1 MMHNAMDVRK
11 AILETALYGDEE
23 SSLTV
28 KDYEDLLIKYNKLKR
43 EYKKA
48 MKELEEYRLYNS
60 DEEGYIA

>member
-11 AILETALYGDEE
+11 AILETALHGDEE
-23 SSLTV
+23 RSLTV

>member
-23 SSLTV
+23 SSLTL

>member
-23 SSLTV
+23 SSLTL

-43 EYKKA
+43 EYKKV

>member
-11 AILETALYGDEE
+11 AVLETVLYGDEDT
-23 SSLTV
+23 SLTL

>member
-11 AILETALYGDEE
+11 AVLETALYGDEE
-23 SSLTV
+23 SSLTL